1 MFGWR
6 SSETFI
12 HLWCRS
18 VATVHKCDT
27 PHQLKSSRTASE
39 VTRARHRC
47 CRSCGDAVRSKVLQL
62 GQAPLQVSY
71 VGVAVVAPG
80 AAGAALQ
87 ELHLHLQL
95 AELKVPALLPQVH
108 AAAHGTVLRAE
119 GR

>member
-1 MFGWR
+1 M
-6 SSETFI
+6 
-12 HLWCRS
+12 
-18 VATVHKCDT
+18 AT
-27 PHQLKSSRTASE
+27 PS
-39 VTRARHRC
+39 
-47 CRSCGDAVRSKVLQL
+47 GSKVLQL

-71 VGVAVVAPG
+71 VAVAVVAPV

-119 GR
+119 GRRAGHPQRVPKRGHKTLIRIPHIEKSDVFLD